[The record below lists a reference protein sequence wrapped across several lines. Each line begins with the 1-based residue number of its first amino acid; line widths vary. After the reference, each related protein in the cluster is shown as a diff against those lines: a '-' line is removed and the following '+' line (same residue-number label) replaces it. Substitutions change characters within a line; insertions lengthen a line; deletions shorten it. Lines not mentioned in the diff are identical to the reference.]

1 MIIKCVS
8 VGILGTNCYI
18 VEKDGFSA
26 VIDPGE
32 NPSLIQKVIEETLSQ
47 PLTHIILTHGH
58 FDHVGALNDIHKL
71 HPEAVI
77 AISEKTNISTQNIQL
92 QAKYILGN
100 YYNGTCFGSK
110 EFEIPKATLLL
121 KDRDKLGPFQVL
133 YTPGHTA
140 DSICLYM
147 EKIEKEAGK
156 NGILFSGDTLFC
168 GSYGRTD
175 LGGSFEDIKISLERI
190 LALPKETIVF
200 PGHGENTIIGEE
212 QHLL

>member
-1 MIIKCVS
+1 MKIKCVS

-18 VEKDGFSA
+18 VENDGFSA

-32 NPSLIQKVIEETLSQ
+32 NPSLIQKVIEQTLSQ

-71 HPEAVI
+71 HPEAVV
-77 AISEKTNISTQNIQL
+77 AISEKTSISTQNVQH

-100 YYNGTCFGSK
+100 YYNGTCFGLK
-110 EFEIPKATLLL
+110 DFEIPKPTLLL
-121 KDRDKLGPFQVL
+121 KDGDKIGPFKVL

-147 EKIEKEAGK
+147 KRESGT
-156 NGILFSGDTLFC
+156 NGILFSGDTLFS

-190 LALPKETIVF
+190 LALPKDTIVF
-200 PGHGENTIIGEE
+200 PGHGESTTIEDE
-212 QHLL
+212 QYLL